1 MGFFQ
6 VNIRRPLLAVWA
18 LWQASS
24 AAARPGRKGEFVV
37 QETWENDVLKCFKA
51 TQVGIEGLLNMLAP
65 ISKNADV
72 DGNTSEKI
80 VFKPLSA
87 DEMGWQM
94 MNTYY
99 ENLPNITIPKIPN
112 IENINNLM
120 PSGKRLQNY
129 GKSPFLL
136 GKSTINDIKWPL
148 IWTSKRY

>member
-6 VNIRRPLLAVWA
+6 VNIRQPLLAVWA

-87 DEMGWQM
+87 DEMG
-94 MNTYY
+94 
-99 ENLPNITIPKIPN
+99 
-112 IENINNLM
+112 
-120 PSGKRLQNY
+120 
-129 GKSPFLL
+129 
-136 GKSTINDIKWPL
+136 
-148 IWTSKRY
+148 